1 MHLHWERSSNSAGD
15 CSIRDL
21 SWMGRVPEEIPEEDG
36 WKLSRNNYYQEGW
49 LATANVR
56 GVVGV
61 TYTTSFCGG
70 GQPAIDVPARTNYN
84 LRGHRSEVTMV
95 KWNEP
100 YQKLASCDSTGIIF
114 VWIKYEGRWSIELI
128 NDRNTPVTSFSWSHD
143 GRMALI
149 CYQDGFVLV
158 GSVAGQRY
166 WSTMLPA
173 DSTIATGA
181 WTPDDQQV
189 YIATAE
195 GGLIVMDVHG
205 NIVSK
210 VTLTMD
216 SPITE
221 LVWNCEKFNM
231 EERDDTSNPFV
242 DNKFNASRLCC
253 LAVCF
258 KNGDVKLLTSYDDV
272 SPQLLHT
279 GFYSMKA
286 EWSNSGELLA
296 VAGRVI
302 EPSTT
307 PLPQYVNRVK
317 FFNHQGAPVSTV
329 TIPGHRGP
337 VTALT
342 WGHNDKRIF
351 IATGSQVHIGWVSR
365 KIASLQLLC
374 RLKIHQTLRSQEQVE
389 VLPLPC
395 RLKSLLSSLFT
406 QSIKCE
412 IPERKALRRFVS
424 RPPAAGLRLYCTMI
438 RHGEEATGS
447 NYTIYLEHL
456 GGFLP
461 ILKGRKTSK
470 IKPEFVIFDPLRDP
484 STPLSSSSCP
494 TGSDTDTDTE
504 LGTKSPRLRRRR
516 RRRRN
521 QPHYFGYLGNEEVDY
536 LNTLPEEGRLVE
548 ITSNIWGTKFKIHG
562 LDASLPPLLGQISYK
577 ASLLH
582 LQPRQMR
589 LIVTELRDDMLLQG
603 GGYAA
608 SASEDEEETDR
619 LTMEEDL
626 LTAVTDKELPGAIVA
641 PLPSLS
647 NRLSVAD
654 FQRLP
659 AQEEGW
665 QSSVLPQV
673 EVSVALSPV
682 HNPAHILGSPAIP
695 NPGIPTIP
703 TIPTIPNH
711 GIPTIPSPPKTH
723 PPSHPTHTVAP
734 SCSDSL
740 LVEVQTEYPASLAS
754 IHKMKLGVSTNSSL
768 PCQSTSSSLQVAD
781 WSLRRNLSGSKS
793 FDISLESSPSST
805 SSGVRHRR
813 GGMRRDSVG
822 LSTSS
827 TTSSSPASATSPG
840 RWAAKADELSSELEQ
855 VEASVYPSS
864 ATQSSRAIRTS
875 CSADHL
881 GAIVDILG
889 VPSSAPQLWDS
900 PRRLILSAEK
910 KKAETKRTLAN
921 AGKSRS
927 LDTETPPSCP
937 GESCPGC
944 PGSHCAKDLSMNR
957 EMFTVSSPPEEDSD
971 SALLIPSRETETPR
985 TRRRFDSVRNLLE
998 RARAKLTRGGGESGS
1013 FGRLN
1018 NCAGGQGER
1027 LESAPGSP
1035 VHVPRSKWRERLAV
1049 PDQQVTQSSP
1059 NTPLMARKL
1068 KSKSRNQSFS
1078 PIRTLLNSPLLRRKR
1093 GGGGENA
1100 GNKSSL
1106 DSSEE
1111 ELNLCASNSPSP
1123 TPRHRL
1129 LQERLTRPRPD
1140 GYQNLET
1147 FQKQKL
1153 KQKLR
1158 KLGTQDSSCSSPRP
1172 AGSPAASPRLPRA
1185 RVHPELVMHN
1195 KAPLWNEG
1203 SQVYQLDFGGRV
1215 TQESAKNFQI
1225 EYLGKQVMQF
1235 GRIDA
1240 NAYTLDFQYP
1250 LTAIQAFSVA
1260 LANVTQRLK

>member
-15 CSIRDL
+15 CSIRGL
-21 SWMGRVPEEIPEEDG
+21 SWMGKVPEEIPEEDG
-36 WKLSRNNYYQEGW
+36 WKLSRSNYYQEGW

-70 GQPAIDVPARTNYN
+70 GQPGVEAPARTNYN

-158 GSVAGQRY
+158 GSVAGQRF
-166 WSTMLPA
+166 WSTMLPK

-189 YIATAE
+189 YVATAQ
-195 GGLIVMDVHG
+195 GGIIVMDVHG
-205 NIVSK
+205 NIISK
-210 VTLTMD
+210 VCLL
-216 SPITE
+216 PEVAITE

-231 EERDDTSNPFV
+231 EERDDTTNPFV
-242 DNKFNASRLCC
+242 DNRFHSRLCC

-258 KNGDVKLLTSYDDV
+258 SNGDIKLLRSYDDV

-279 GFYSMKA
+279 GFQSLQA

-296 VAGRVI
+296 VAGRVAGL
-302 EPSTT
+302 PSDPAGATY
-307 PLPQYVNRVK
+307 QNRVS
-317 FFNHQGAPVSTV
+317 FFSHLGVPVSTV
-329 TIPGHRGP
+329 DIPATRSP

-351 IATGSQVHIGWVSR
+351 VATGPQVHIGWVSR
-365 KIASLQLLC
+365 RIASLQLLC
-374 RLKIHQTLRSQEQVE
+374 RLKIHTTLGSEAQVDC
-389 VLPLPC
+389 LPLPC

-406 QSIKCE
+406 QSIKCA
-412 IPERKALRRFVS
+412 IPERRALRRFVC
-424 RPPAAGLRLYCTMI
+424 RPPAPGLRLYCTMI
-438 RHGEEATGS
+438 RHGDEATGS
-447 NYTIYLEHL
+447 SYTVYLEHL

-470 IKPEFVIFDPLRDP
+470 IKPEFVIFDPMKD
-484 STPLSSSSCP
+484 SSSLTSP
-494 TGSDTDTDTE
+494 PASPATGSDTDTDTE
-504 LGTKSPRLRRRR
+504 ASLHSPRLRRRR

-521 QPHYFGYLGNEEVDY
+521 HSHYFGYLGNEEVDY
-536 LNTLPEEGRLVE
+536 LNILPEEGRMVE

-562 LDASLPPLLGQISYK
+562 LHMSLPPLLGQISYK

-589 LIVTELRDDMLLQG
+589 LIVTELKDDMNLQG
-603 GGYAA
+603 SGYIA
-608 SASEDEEETDR
+608 SGSEDEEEVDR
-619 LTMEEDL
+619 LTMDADI
-626 LTAVTDKELPGAIVA
+626 LTAVTAQELPVVA
-641 PLPSLS
+641 PTPTIN
-647 NRLSVAD
+647 NRLSVGD

-659 AQEEGW
+659 VQEDGW
-665 QSSVLPQV
+665 QNAALPQV
-673 EVSVALSPV
+673 EVSLPVCSSQSP
-682 HNPAHILGSPAIP
+682 G
-695 NPGIPTIP
+695 
-703 TIPTIPNH
+703 
-711 GIPTIPSPPKTH
+711 
-723 PPSHPTHTVAP
+723 HTVAP
-734 SCSDSL
+734 SCSANL
-740 LVEVQTEYPASLAS
+740 LVELQSEFPASLAN
-754 IHKMKLGVSTNSSL
+754 IHKLKLGLAPPLTGGMTATTL
-768 PCQSTSSSLQVAD
+768 SSSSSTGLQVAD
-781 WSLRRNLSGSKS
+781 WSVRNLSGSKS
-793 FDISLESSPSST
+793 FDISLESSL
-805 SSGVRHRR
+805 SSGSVRKR
-813 GGMRRDSVG
+813 GVRRDSVG

-827 TTSSSPASATSPG
+827 TTSSSPGSGVSTPL
-840 RWAAKADELSSELEQ
+840 RWAAKAEELSTELEM
-855 VEASVYPSS
+855 EASVYPSS
-864 ATQSSRAIRTS
+864 ASQNARRSIRTS

-889 VPSSAPQLWDS
+889 VPNSAPILWDS

-910 KKAETKRTLAN
+910 KKAETKRSLAN
-921 AGKSRS
+921 VGKSRS
-927 LDTETPPSCP
+927 LDTEDPPKPEEKQCSACP
-937 GESCPGC
+937 GGVCADCRESDT
-944 PGSHCAKDLSMNR
+944 SKDLLLNR
-957 EMFTVSSPPEEDSD
+957 EMFHVSSPPEEDSD
-971 SALLIPSRETETPR
+971 SALLLPVPEDTPR

-998 RARAKLTRGGGESGS
+998 RARAKLSRSSSPGLPRDQPGS
-1013 FGRLN
+1013 V
-1018 NCAGGQGER
+1018 
-1027 LESAPGSP
+1027 PGSP
-1035 VHVPRSKWRERLAV
+1035 VHMPRSKWREKLAV
-1049 PDQQVTQSSP
+1049 PEQQVSQSSP
-1059 NTPLMARKL
+1059 NTPLMARKI

-1093 GGGGENA
+1093 EPNP
-1100 GNKSSL
+1100 SL
-1106 DSSEE
+1106 LVESSEE
-1111 ELNLCASNSPSP
+1111 EELPETLS
-1123 TPRHRL
+1123 PRHRL
-1129 LQERLTRPRPD
+1129 LQERLTRPRP
-1140 GYQNLET
+1140 GYRNLET

-1158 KLGTQDSSCSSPRP
+1158 KLSSQDSCPSSPRL
-1172 AGSPAASPRLPRA
+1172 GTSPSPSPRLPRA

-1225 EYLGKQVMQF
+1225 EYQGKQVMQF